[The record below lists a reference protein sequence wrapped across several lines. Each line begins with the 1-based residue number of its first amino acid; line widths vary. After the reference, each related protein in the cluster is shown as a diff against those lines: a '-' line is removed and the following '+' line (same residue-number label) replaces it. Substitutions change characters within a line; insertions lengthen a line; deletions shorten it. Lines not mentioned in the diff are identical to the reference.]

1 MDYNTN
7 CPLFNI
13 GKCYKYT
20 TCKYIHHKKC
30 KNNYVCSDENCKL
43 GHGTNLTKRIII
55 SNIYS
60 LYYLDSFDNS
70 TNKCNNPLGCTNTKC
85 NLDHFLIF
93 KHRDNISYIVNK
105 LDNDEAKT
113 FYSKKY
119 KQNNNYLSSIK
130 TLNSNN
136 TTPSN
141 STTSSPIIV
150 GKSYSDSVKG
160 LIISSPSISS
170 NPSITITMD
179 SIIEKNK
186 ELKNNITNMKDI
198 KMQINT
204 LENMVSKYEDKIQ
217 NNKKQLRDLANDLAN
232 I

>member
-13 GKCYKYT
+13 GNCNKYT
-20 TCKYIHHKKC
+20 SCKYIHHQKC

-43 GHGTNLTKRIII
+43 GHGINLTKRIII

-60 LYYLDSFDNS
+60 QYYLDSFNDS
-70 TNKCNNPLGCTNTKC
+70 INKCTNPLGCTNPKC

-93 KHRDNISYIVNK
+93 KHRDNISYIVNN
-105 LDNDEAKT
+105 LNDDETTK

-119 KQNNNYLSSIK
+119 KQNNNHLSPIK

-136 TTPSN
+136 TTPST
-141 STTSSPIIV
+141 STTSSPIIL
-150 GKSYSDSVKG
+150 GKSYSDSVKKQ
-160 LIISSPSISS
+160 IISCS
-170 NPSITITMD
+170 SITITMD
-179 SIIEKNK
+179 NIIQKNK
-186 ELKNNITNMKDI
+186 ELKNNISNMKDI
-198 KMQINT
+198 KMQINA
-204 LENMVSKYEDKIQ
+204 LENMVSEYEDKIQ
-217 NNKKQLRDLANDLAN
+217 NNKKELRDLANDLAE